1 MAMQDCIAVIQKAAG
16 EGKIDNDTAM
26 ELLQDLD
33 DFMSAKKTAMQPEN
47 LDASIA
53 SYLKGKLDQ
62 SIMAAVIEKRNAMIN
77 TVVEAK
83 AIHFMKNSGLSS
95 AEALKALMGGTVKS
109 KYKGKLSIDASGK
122 ALANKYIGRL
132 IDRIEKDGDLQLFN
146 SGEIDADIATEL
158 FEMRPGGEPGKSGNL
173 AAERIARNIHTMQSA
188 AIKNANQAGGYI
200 NELPGYIF
208 RQSHDRV
215 RMRKAGFEE
224 WFNFVI
230 NKLDHD
236 KTFQGADPKKF
247 LEGAYNGLITGVHLR
262 FKGGNES
269 NHLLGFKGPANIAK
283 KMSQERLLHFKSG
296 SDFMEYNSTFGTGD
310 LREGVVHGLEHLA
323 RNTALMRGLG
333 TNPVAML
340 DKLRKR
346 AATEAQKT
354 GDYKSVD
361 ELGSASIDNLLK
373 EIDGTTRIPVHL
385 TTARI
390 NAGVRMVQNMARL
403 GGAVISSVTDIPAQ
417 AAELRHQGIP
427 VLNAYANAFSNLFRG
442 RGSAEQ
448 KTIARMMGVGFD
460 GVTGDLMSRFGST
473 DHTPGTM
480 AKMQQKFFKLNLMSW
495 WNDAHR
501 TGMGLM
507 MANNLGEAAGKNTNW
522 NDLGGPL
529 QNVLRQYGIEEV
541 EWNFLKANALKE
553 VDGTKYLLSE
563 GLEQMAD
570 DTVRAY
576 LVAKDKLAPGK
587 KATGRQIETA
597 RNELAAMLDTFY
609 IDRSDFGIP
618 MPGAAERAIMNQGT
632 QAGTVVG
639 EVFRHF
645 MQFKSFPITMVRRGL
660 GREVNG
666 SASGK
671 TDVMG
676 LAQFIVGSTVFGY
689 GAMYMKDIL
698 KGRSP
703 RVFTGDLAADTKLMA
718 AALSQGGGL
727 GIYGDFMFGEFSRY
741 GRSFLATAAGP
752 TLGQLDDLAEIWTR
766 FRTGDDVAARIVQ
779 QTLNNTP
786 FINLFY
792 TRAAL
797 DYLLLYQL
805 QETVNPGYLSRME
818 NRIMRENNQRFFVP
832 PSSKIPYG
840 GGTQLFEGVR

>member
-26 ELLQDLD
+26 DLLQDLD
-33 DFMSAKKTAMQPEN
+33 DFMSAKKQAMKPEN

-83 AIHFMKNSGLSS
+83 ALHFMKNSGLSS
-95 AEALKALMGGTVKS
+95 ADALKALMGGVVQS

-132 IDRIEKDGDLQLFN
+132 IDRIEKDGDLQVFN
-146 SGEIDADIATEL
+146 SGQIDREIATEL
-158 FEMRPGGEPGKSGNL
+158 FEMKPNGQLGKSGSP
-173 AAERIARNIHTMQSA
+173 AAQRIARHIHTLQSA
-188 AIKNANQAGGYI
+188 AIKHANQAGGYI

-208 RQSHDRV
+208 RQSHDRI
-215 RMRKAGFEE
+215 RLRKAGFDE
-224 WFNFVI
+224 WYKFVI
-230 NKLDHD
+230 DKLDHE
-236 KTFQGADPKKF
+236 KTFNGADPRKF

-262 FKGGNES
+262 FKGGVES
-269 NHLLGFKGPANIAK
+269 NHLMGFTGPANIAK

-296 SDFMEYNSTFGTGD
+296 DDFMEYNTTFGTGD

-346 AATEAQKT
+346 ASTEAQKL
-354 GDYKSVD
+354 GDYKAVD

-373 EIDGTTRIPVHL
+373 EIDGTTRIPVNL

-390 NAGVRMVQNMARL
+390 NSGVRMVQNMARL
-403 GGAVISSVTDIPAQ
+403 GGAVISSITDIPAQ

-427 VLNAYANAFSNLFRG
+427 VLNAYANAFSNIFRG
-442 RGSAEQ
+442 RGTAEQ
-448 KTIARMMGVGFD
+448 KTIARLMGVGFD

-473 DHTPGTM
+473 DHVPGTM

-507 MANNLGEAAGKNTNW
+507 MANNLGENAALKW
-522 NDLGGPL
+522 DELGGPL
-529 QNVLRQYGIEEV
+529 QNVLKQYGITTLEWDILRTSGLTEV
-541 EWNFLKANALKE
+541 NGN
-553 VDGTKYLLSE
+553 KYLLSE
-563 GLEQMAD
+563 GLEGMTD
-570 DTVRAY
+570 DAVKQY
-576 LVAKDKLAPGK
+576 LKAKGNNKP
-587 KATGRQIETA
+587 TNRQIETA
-597 RNELAAMLDTFY
+597 RNELTTMLDTFY
-609 IDRSDFGIP
+609 IDRSDYGIP

-632 QAGTVVG
+632 QSGTVVG

-660 GREVNG
+660 GREVKG
-666 SASGK
+666 SATGK

-689 GAMYMKDIL
+689 GAMYMKDVL

-703 RVFTGDLAADTKLMA
+703 RVFTGDLEADAKLMA

-766 FRTGDDVAARIVQ
+766 FRTGDDVAARVVQ

-840 GGTQLFEGVR
+840 GGSQLFEGVR